1 MKNIFYCFLILLLFA
16 CKAKNNNEE
25 MAKLFEEVMAVHDEV
40 MPKMDAIH
48 DTKKSLAKIL
58 STSDSTQVFAIIK
71 KLDDADEAMMVWME
85 EFDSDYDKKT
95 VEEQRTYLNT
105 ELEKIK
111 KVKMSMLESIEEGN
125 HLVQSKNPK

>member
-1 MKNIFYCFLILLLFA
+1 VFA

-58 STSDSTQVFAIIK
+58 STSDSTQIFSIMK
-71 KLDDADEAMMVWME
+71 KLDNADEAMMVWME

-95 VEEQRTYLNT
+95 LEEQRIYLNT